1 MLQGDLLDL
10 MARLKA
16 ETREFC
22 VVTVVRTEDATSAKA
37 GAKAVVTREGE
48 IHGFVGGGCVT
59 SAARGAALTALES
72 GIATLVRVK
81 PKETVVGPVD
91 TDGVTLYKSSCPSGG
106 TIELFVDPVR
116 APRQWVVCGAS
127 PVAAAMIALAKAMGY
142 RTTAAALA
150 EDHGAIPG
158 ADGYIAGFEL
168 SGAGLRPQDA
178 VVVATQGKRDLDAL
192 RAALCTKA
200 AYVAMVGSRKK
211 AAALRARLLETGM
224 DRGALDRLHMPAG
237 LDIGAIGPEEIALS
251 IFGEFIARKRAAMP
265 APQVAATKHSGKA

>member
-1 MLQGDLLDL
+1 MLQTELLDL
-10 MARLKA
+10 MARLKT
-16 ETREFC
+16 ESREFC

-37 GAKAVVTREGE
+37 GAKAVFTREDGL
-48 IHGFVGGGCVT
+48 IGFVGGGCVT
-59 SAARGAALTALES
+59 SAAKRAATEALETGAAK
-72 GIATLVRVK
+72 LVRVK
-81 PKETVVGPVD
+81 PKETVLGPVD

-116 APRQWVVCGAS
+116 APRQWIVCGAS

-150 EDHGAIPG
+150 EDHGAVPD
-158 ADGYIAGFEL
+158 ADGYIAGFDL

-178 VVVATQGKRDLDAL
+178 VVVATQGKRDVDAL
-192 RAALCTKA
+192 RAALGTDA
-200 AYVAMVGSRKK
+200 GYVAMVGSRKK

-224 DRGALDRLHMPAG
+224 EKRSLDRLHMPAG

-251 IFGEFIARKRAAMP
+251 IFGEFISHKHAAMP
-265 APQVAATKHSGKA
+265 APQITATNEG